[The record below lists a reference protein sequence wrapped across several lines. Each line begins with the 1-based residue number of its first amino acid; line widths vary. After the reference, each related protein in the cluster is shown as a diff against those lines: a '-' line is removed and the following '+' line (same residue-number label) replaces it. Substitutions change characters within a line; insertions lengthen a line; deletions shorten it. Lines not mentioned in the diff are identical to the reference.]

1 MADKPK
7 KQQIILKRQVLTK
20 AYVTPKFKKFLENE
34 LIQNIKQFKQKL
46 GDIVVQLNSLDESN
60 PAFQELQKEKIE
72 AQAYIDSEADQ
83 KKFINDLEPN
93 SLYSQGPVDG
103 FVTVSVGDNL
113 YSKLGG
119 VEIIVK
125 DGVVQKISMNKSQF
139 DIVTG

>member
-1 MADKPK
+1 MTEKPK

-34 LIQNIKQFKQKL
+34 LIQNVKQFKQKL

>member
-34 LIQNIKQFKQKL
+34 LIQNVKQFKQKL
-46 GDIVVQLNSLDESN
+46 GDIVVQLNSLDESS

>member
-1 MADKPK
+1 MAEKPK

-34 LIQNIKQFKQKL
+34 LIQNVKQFKQKL

>member
-34 LIQNIKQFKQKL
+34 LIQNVKQFKQKL

-60 PAFQELQKEKIE
+60 PAFHELQKEKIE